1 MTSPL
6 DIGIVAGLGLA
17 IGSFVNVC
25 IYRLPRGESVVS
37 PASRCPSC
45 GQRLRWLDN
54 IPIFS
59 WMYLWGRCYHC
70 RCAVPSVYPI
80 VEAVTGMAF
89 ALQFWQLGWQPLL
102 AVRLLFVAAMILLFV
117 IDLQHRMLPN
127 VVTLPGV
134 TIGLVASVF
143 LEPGWRAA
151 VLGVVIGGGALW
163 AIGEAY
169 LRIRGEEGMGFGD
182 VKMLAM
188 IGAFL
193 GWQLTLTTVIIAS
206 LTGALVGGIMVSF
219 DRANMKYPLPL
230 GSFLAASAV
239 IAAHVG
245 QPLVEWYLGFY

>member
-1 MTSPL
+1 
-6 DIGIVAGLGLA
+6 
-17 IGSFVNVC
+17 
-25 IYRLPRGESVVS
+25 
-37 PASRCPSC
+37 
-45 GQRLRWLDN
+45 
-54 IPIFS
+54 
-59 WMYLWGRCYHC
+59 
-70 RCAVPSVYPI
+70 VYPI

-134 TIGLVASVF
+134 AIGLVASVF